1 MKVIELEVHEGQ
13 VFENPE
19 TKELTEYTA
28 YVAILGGRE
37 VRFYPKKEDKK
48 LLEYLLESVEDV

>member
-1 MKVIELEVHEGQ
+1 MKVIELEVREGQ
-13 VFENPE
+13 VFINPE
-19 TKELTEYTA
+19 TKERVEYTA
-28 YVAILGGRE
+28 YVATFGGQE

>member
-1 MKVIELEVHEGQ
+1 MKVIELEVREGQ

-19 TKELTEYTA
+19 TKERVEYTA
-28 YVAILGGRE
+28 YIATLGGRE

-48 LLEYLLESVEDV
+48 LLEYLLETVEDV

>member
-1 MKVIELEVHEGQ
+1 MKVIELEVREAQ

-19 TKELTEYTA
+19 TKERVEYTA
-28 YVAILGGRE
+28 YVATIGGRE